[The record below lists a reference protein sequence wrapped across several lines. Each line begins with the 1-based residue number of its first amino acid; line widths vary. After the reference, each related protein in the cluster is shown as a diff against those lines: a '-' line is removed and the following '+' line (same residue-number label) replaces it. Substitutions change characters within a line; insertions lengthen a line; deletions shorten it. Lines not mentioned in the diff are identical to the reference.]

1 MDNKKI
7 YKYGDDYVIKF
18 GWGQYASILNS
29 TTYSRDN
36 EYKGMQDTGKTL
48 ADIVKFIESKQ
59 EVNYDR

>member
-7 YKYGDDYVIKF
+7 YKYGDDYVIKY
-18 GWGQYASILNS
+18 GWGQYASILTS

-48 ADIVKFIESKQ
+48 ADIVKFIESK
-59 EVNYDR
+59 

>member
-48 ADIVKFIESKQ
+48 ADIVEFLEQ
-59 EVNYDR
+59 